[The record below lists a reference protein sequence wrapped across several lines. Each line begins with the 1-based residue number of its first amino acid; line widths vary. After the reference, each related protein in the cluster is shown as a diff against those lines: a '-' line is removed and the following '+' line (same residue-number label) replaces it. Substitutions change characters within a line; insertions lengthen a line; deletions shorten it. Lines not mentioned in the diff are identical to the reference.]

1 MLLISK
7 AMKINDIFIYSLV
20 LVSLA
25 SCQKEI
31 PYDFNAAGNKVVM
44 NAQIHTNEDIH
55 AVYLSI
61 STSLSIQKIKS
72 GSVTCYINGNMAAE
86 AQLDTSKDDD
96 DFIRDEALYG
106 YHAVGSAP
114 SRTRQTRFV
123 FKANF
128 KPGDKVRLECTANG
142 GEYSAYSEVIVPRPP
157 VFHAVDT
164 SRYYNSDENSNSYNR
179 WVYRIRIKGN
189 DIAGERNYFRL
200 TSEYDK
206 TLHVE
211 YMDGED
217 EPEDDESYEE
227 GPLRIDRG
235 KDPILLDGA
244 TETDMDISGAS
255 ENYYNAFSDYLFRD
269 GTYDFTYQV
278 RESEFLSD
286 NGYDTASKRVN
297 LTARVYPT
305 LWGITEAEYNFLK
318 ALSLYLYNGDD
329 ITFTGPISIPTNVE
343 GGLGVVSIA
352 TPSRDTVV
360 FNRTLYKNPNL

>member
-7 AMKINDIFIYSLV
+7 TMKINDIFIYSLM

-25 SCQKEI
+25 SCQKDI
-31 PYDFNAAGNKVVM
+31 PYDFDAAENKVVM
-44 NAQIHTNEDIH
+44 NAQMHTGEDTH

-61 STSLSIQKIKS
+61 STSQSIQKIKS

-96 DFIRDEALYG
+96 DFIRNEALNDYN
-106 YHAVGSAP
+106 AVGSAP
-114 SRTRQTRFV
+114 SMARQTRFV

-128 KPGDKVRLECTANG
+128 KPGDKVRLECTANDG
-142 GEYSAYSEVIVPRPP
+142 DYSAYSEVIVPRPP

-164 SRYYNSDENSNSYNR
+164 SRYYNADENSDFKQS
-179 WVYRIRIKGN
+179 WIYRIRIKGN

-200 TSEYDK
+200 TSEYDR

-211 YMDGED
+211 HIDGED
-217 EPEDDESYEE
+217 EPGNDEFYEE
-227 GPLRIDRG
+227 GALRIDRG
-235 KDPILLDGA
+235 KDPILSDGA
-244 TETDMDISGAS
+244 NETDMDISGAS
-255 ENYYNAFSDYLFRD
+255 KNYYNAFSDYLFRD

-278 RESEFLSD
+278 RESAFLLGS
-286 NGYDTASKRVN
+286 GYDTASKKVD
-297 LTARVYPT
+297 LTATVYPI

-352 TPSRDTVV
+352 TPSRDTIV
-360 FNRTLYKNPNL
+360 FNRTLYKNPNS

>member
-1 MLLISK
+1 
-7 AMKINDIFIYSLV
+7 
-20 LVSLA
+20 
-25 SCQKEI
+25 
-31 PYDFNAAGNKVVM
+31 
-44 NAQIHTNEDIH
+44 
-55 AVYLSI
+55 
-61 STSLSIQKIKS
+61 
-72 GSVTCYINGNMAAE
+72 MAAE

-142 GEYSAYSEVIVPRPP
+142 GEYSAYSEVIVPQPP

-255 ENYYNAFSDYLFRD
+255 E
-269 GTYDFTYQV
+269 
-278 RESEFLSD
+278 
-286 NGYDTASKRVN
+286 DTASKRVN